1 MPVVAV
7 LQHAGSTLGSID
19 EKQERQAEQAK
30 SVSGLLDGKAWG
42 RLRADGQRQLKWGQL
57 IRRRRH
63 H

>member
-42 RLRADGQRQLKWGQL
+42 RLRLMVSGN
-57 IRRRRH
+57 
-63 H
+63 